1 MPFDSQ
7 VGIGE
12 TGETGETEYGGLGIT
27 GEMEE
32 FCEEFLVETVE
43 TVELETITESGNVEE
58 SRSQSFSSEKRSL
71 QGRQKKGG
79 KNWRE
84 TETDPCSPVKSGS
97 KHRISRGET
106 ILLRTPSQSEPNRG
120 NPGSAD
126 EAAEVG
132 IR

>member
-71 QGRQKKGG
+71 QGRQKRRQKLEGNRNGSLQPG
-79 KNWRE
+79 KIRLQTQDFPRGNDS
-84 TETDPCSPVKSGS
+84 TEN
-97 KHRISRGET
+97 
-106 ILLRTPSQSEPNRG
+106 SEP
-120 NPGSAD
+120 
-126 EAAEVG
+126 
-132 IR
+132 IRTEPR